1 MAARAQNAKA
11 KEKKQKIILAVG
23 GVLLLAMLAIQLPK
37 LMKHGGAATATNT
50 ASATVVVTATADG
63 TAAAPAPA
71 ELTTFQNT
79 DAALPASLE
88 KLSSLSRFHAKDPF
102 KQQATET
109 TAAPGVQTPTSPA
122 ATGQPQHAAKA
133 PAGAGP
139 VFGMLELP
147 ATGGTT
153 AAPTITTGLPA
164 ARLRINGKAVRIAIG
179 RSFPASNPFFRLAGF
194 GPGNVKIAVVRG
206 SLADGSST
214 LTLRRRHPVTL
225 VNTVNGG
232 RYTIQFLATARV
244 AS

>member
-1 MAARAQNAKA
+1 MAARAQNAKE
-11 KEKKQKIILAVG
+11 KEKKQKIVLAVG
-23 GVLLLAMLAIQLPK
+23 GVVLLAMLAIQLPK
-37 LMKHGGAATATNT
+37 LMKHGGGATASPV
-50 ASATVVVTATADG
+50 SATVTTTAADG
-63 TAAAPAPA
+63 TAAAPAAA

-79 DAALPASLE
+79 DAALPKSLD
-88 KLSSLSRFHAKDPF
+88 KLSSFSRFHAKDPF
-102 KQQATET
+102 KQQATDKP
-109 TAAPGVQTPTSPA
+109 AAPGAQAQASPA
-122 ATGQPQHAAKA
+122 ATVQPQSAVKAA
-133 PAGAGP
+133 AGAGP
-139 VFGMLELP
+139 IFGMLELP
-147 ATGGTT
+147 TTSRAT
-153 AAPTITTGLPA
+153 AAPAITGLPA